1 MEVLFLQYPKCTT
14 CKKAK
19 SWLEKSGVSFKD
31 RHIAEENPTKEE
43 LKAWFSKSNEPIK
56 KLFNTSGVLYK
67 EMALKDKI
75 PTLTEDELFEIL
87 SSNGMLVKRPLIV
100 GDDFLLIGFKEE
112 QWKET
117 LLSEDINNKIE
128 GAEKMDNKELVVE
141 TLKKNGAMKGGEI
154 AEATGIDK
162 KEVDKIIKDLKKD
175 EKIISPK
182 RCYYSVN
189 E

>member
-1 MEVLFLQYPKCTT
+1 
-14 CKKAK
+14 
-19 SWLEKSGVSFKD
+19 
-31 RHIAEENPTKEE
+31 
-43 LKAWFSKSNEPIK
+43 
-56 KLFNTSGVLYK
+56 
-67 EMALKDKI
+67 MALKDKI
-75 PTLTEDELFEIL
+75 PTLTEDELFDIL

-100 GDDFLLIGFKEE
+100 GSDFLLIGFKEE
-112 QWKET
+112 QWMEKLLNKEIKNQCKG
-117 LLSEDINNKIE
+117 EK
-128 GAEKMDNKELVVE
+128 KMDNKEVVLE